1 MKGSEKNAL
10 KYDQQKEI
18 CYVIQGKHEAHMA
31 TYAWKLMWLGVSTYG
46 HARAFS
52 YIEINMPH
60 VVIIG

>member
-31 TYAWKLMWLGVSTYG
+31 TYAWKLM
-46 HARAFS
+46 
-52 YIEINMPH
+52 
-60 VVIIG
+60 